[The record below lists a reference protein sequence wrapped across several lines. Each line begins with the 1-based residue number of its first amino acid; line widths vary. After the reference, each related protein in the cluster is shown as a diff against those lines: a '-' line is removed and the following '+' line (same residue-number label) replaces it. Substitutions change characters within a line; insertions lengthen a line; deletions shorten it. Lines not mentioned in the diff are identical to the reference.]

1 MLSYY
6 ALSLQLI
13 FYSVLFSVFIHVGI
27 YIYIALV
34 HFKCQTVFHSSKPW
48 FIDPLLTDGLV
59 NRSVVH
65 PCNYSS
71 VVQTSLVPVHMQEF
85 LWGEIELL

>member
-13 FYSVLFSVFIHVGI
+13 FYSVLFSVFIRVV
-27 YIYIALV
+27 YIALV

-48 FIDPLLTDGLV
+48 FIDPLFTDGLV
-59 NRSVVH
+59 NCSVVH
-65 PCNYSS
+65 PCYYSS
-71 VVQTSLVPVHMQEF
+71 AVQTSLVPVYLQEF
-85 LWGEIELL
+85 LWGEIELF